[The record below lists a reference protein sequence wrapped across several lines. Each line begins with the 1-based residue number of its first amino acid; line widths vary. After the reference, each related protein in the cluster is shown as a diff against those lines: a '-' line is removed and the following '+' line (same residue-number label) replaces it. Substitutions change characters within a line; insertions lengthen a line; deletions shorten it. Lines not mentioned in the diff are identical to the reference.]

1 MVLKTDQCRWREAF
15 KAVGDCVDD
24 HVADEALLAGFGFDV
39 DETDAWK
46 ALALGGLVV
55 VAEKLVAATHREHRR
70 ARLHRAL

>member
-1 MVLKTDQCRWREAF
+1 VVFKTDQCRWREAF
-15 KAVGDCVDD
+15 EAVGFYVDD

-46 ALALGGLVV
+46 ALALGGLIV
-55 VAEKLVAATHREHRR
+55 VAEELVAAAHREHYR